1 MGTFHK
7 DFPRT
12 TREKT
17 KIKIYSV
24 SLKARATLRELKE
37 RAARKRLEE
46 LTERSVQI
54 FEDEEEQSIG
64 NEAAAE
70 GGT

>member
-1 MGTFHK
+1 M
-7 DFPRT
+7 D
-12 TREKT
+12 
-17 KIKIYSV
+17 SV
-24 SLKARATLRELKE
+24 ATLRELKE
-37 RAARKRLEE
+37 RAARERLEE

-54 FEDEEEQSIG
+54 FEEEEEQYID

>member
-1 MGTFHK
+1 M
-7 DFPRT
+7 
-12 TREKT
+12 
-17 KIKIYSV
+17 YSV

-54 FEDEEEQSIG
+54 FEDKEEQSIG

>member
-1 MGTFHK
+1 M
-7 DFPRT
+7 
-12 TREKT
+12 
-17 KIKIYSV
+17 YSV

-37 RAARKRLEE
+37 RAARKRLKE